1 MPRKYDRI
9 IRYYSSWFADILD
22 PAKEFS
28 DSEIVQ
34 IFIAIKDCQVS
45 LSLEPLEQLPITIRR
60 ALSMATMGE
69 QIIRLIE
76 KTENMRN
83 RGANGG
89 NTAAANRAA
98 AEPNP
103 AVAMRA
109 EQKRKEAAEE
119 EQRREEERRKAYL
132 PPALLERLKK
142 ASEGDAAELKYW
154 KMSQEE
160 AIKNYNDWLQ
170 RMSNQKQQ

>member
-28 DSEIVQ
+28 DHEIVQ

-45 LSLEPLEQLPITIRR
+45 LSLDPLEQLPVTIRR

-83 RGANGG
+83 RGADGG
-89 NTAAANRAA
+89 NKAAANRAA

-103 AVAMRA
+103 AAIMRA
-109 EQKRKEAAEE
+109 EQKRKEQQELEAKRADEAS
-119 EQRREEERRKAYL
+119 KAYL
-132 PPALLERLKK
+132 PPAMLERLKRA
-142 ASEGDAAELKYW
+142 ASGDYAALKILG
-154 KMSQEE
+154 MTQEQ
-160 AIKNYNDWLQ
+160 AQKNYNEWNQ
-170 RMSNQKQQ
+170 KMSNQK